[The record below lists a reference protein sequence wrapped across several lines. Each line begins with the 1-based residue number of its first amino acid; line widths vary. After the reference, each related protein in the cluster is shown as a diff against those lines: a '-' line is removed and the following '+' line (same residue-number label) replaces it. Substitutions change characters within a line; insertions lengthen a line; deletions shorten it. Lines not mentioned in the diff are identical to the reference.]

1 MHLVNPE
8 NPEIL
13 SKLDSFARLL
23 VGFGASRHPGGESVL
38 VNGAVFK
45 TVSEPVRAGLG
56 RFDSYTP
63 PPVTEAGKLF
73 FYKEIPHMIRDW
85 VELNMTPGIGPRA
98 AAKLLERFGSAE
110 AVYKATRA
118 ELEQLRLPPEAVDT
132 IIARDLLPRAEAEIT
147 AVKQLG
153 GDILLLD
160 DGVYPSSLRE
170 IYDPPIVLYVKGAWS
185 DCLDRPCIGVVGSRR
200 CSTYGQ
206 NAANMLARDL
216 AERGVTVVSGFARG
230 IDAAAHRGAL
240 EANGRTVA
248 VLGTGIDEVYP
259 REHKKLAAEILDRG
273 GALVSQFPLGTP
285 PVSENFPYRNR
296 IISGL
301 SLGVVVVEAS
311 EHSGSLITARLA
323 MEQNREV
330 FAVPGNITSRNSFG
344 TNYLIKGA
352 GAKLVQ
358 QWQDIA
364 SELPQPVAASLL
376 PPPFSERKIADRL
389 AFVPEGLSPAETCVF
404 KLLTPDSPAH
414 VDWLFDKS
422 KLPISELTAALL
434 SLEIRELVRALPGR
448 CFVRRL

>member
-1 MHLVNPE
+1 
-8 NPEIL
+8 
-13 SKLDSFARLL
+13 
-23 VGFGASRHPGGESVL
+23 
-38 VNGAVFK
+38 
-45 TVSEPVRAGLG
+45 
-56 RFDSYTP
+56 
-63 PPVTEAGKLF
+63 
-73 FYKEIPHMIRDW
+73 MITDW

-110 AVYKATRA
+110 AVYSATRV
-118 ELEQLRLPPEAVDT
+118 ELEHLRLVPEAVDS
-132 IIARDLLPRAEAEIT
+132 IIARDLRSRAEAEIA
-147 AVKQLG
+147 AVRKLG

-185 DCLDRPCIGVVGSRR
+185 ECWDQPCVGVVGSRK

-206 NAANMLARDL
+206 NAALMLSRDL
-216 AERGVTVVSGFARG
+216 AQRGVTVVSGFARG
-230 IDAAAHRGAL
+230 IDAAAHRGTL

-259 REHKKLAAEILDRG
+259 RDHKKLATEILDKG

-311 EHSGSLITARLA
+311 EYSGSLITARLA

-364 SELPQPVAASLL
+364 TELPPQIAARML
-376 PPPFSERKIADRL
+376 PPPFGEKKETSLADKL
-389 AFVPEGLSPAETCVF
+389 SFVPNGLTRSETSVF
-404 KLLTPDSPAH
+404 RLLTPDSPVH
-414 VDWLFDKS
+414 IDVLVDKS
-422 KLPISELTAALL
+422 KLGMSDLTAALL
-434 SLEIRELVRALPGR
+434 SLEMRELIRALPGR
-448 CFVRRL
+448 CFVRKL

>member
-1 MHLVNPE
+1 
-8 NPEIL
+8 
-13 SKLDSFARLL
+13 
-23 VGFGASRHPGGESVL
+23 
-38 VNGAVFK
+38 
-45 TVSEPVRAGLG
+45 
-56 RFDSYTP
+56 
-63 PPVTEAGKLF
+63 
-73 FYKEIPHMIRDW
+73 MIKDW

-110 AVYKATRA
+110 AVYSATRA
-118 ELEQLRLPPEAVDT
+118 ELEQLRLVPEAVDS
-132 IIARDLLPRAEAEIT
+132 IIARDLQSRAEAELA
-147 AVKQLG
+147 AVRKIG

-185 DCLDRPCIGVVGSRR
+185 ECLDQPCVGVVGSRK

-206 NAANMLARDL
+206 NAALMLSRDL
-216 AERGVTVVSGFARG
+216 AQRGVTVISGFARG

-240 EANGRTVA
+240 EAGGRTVA

-259 REHKKLAAEILDRG
+259 RDHKRLANEVLEHG

-301 SLGVVVVEAS
+301 SLGVLVVEAS
-311 EHSGSLITARLA
+311 ENSGSLITARLA
-323 MEQNREV
+323 IEQNREV

-364 SELPQPVAASLL
+364 TELPPQIAANLL
-376 PPPFSERKIADRL
+376 PPPFGEKKEKSLADKL
-389 AFVPEGLSPAETCVF
+389 SFVPDGLSRTETSVF
-404 KLLTPDSPAH
+404 RLLNPDSPVH
-414 VDWLFDKS
+414 IDSLVDKS
-422 KLPISELTAALL
+422 KLKMSDLTAALL
-434 SLEIRELVRALPGR
+434 ALEMRELIRALPGR
-448 CFVRRL
+448 CFVRKL

>member
-1 MHLVNPE
+1 
-8 NPEIL
+8 
-13 SKLDSFARLL
+13 
-23 VGFGASRHPGGESVL
+23 
-38 VNGAVFK
+38 
-45 TVSEPVRAGLG
+45 
-56 RFDSYTP
+56 
-63 PPVTEAGKLF
+63 
-73 FYKEIPHMIRDW
+73 MIRDW

-98 AAKLLERFGSAE
+98 AAKLLERFGSAD

-118 ELEQLRLPPEAVDT
+118 ELEHLRLPPEAVDT
-132 IIARDLLPRAEAEIT
+132 IIGRDLRPRAEAEIQE
-147 AVKQLG
+147 VRKLG

-160 DGVYPSSLRE
+160 DGVYPPSLRE

-185 DCLDRPCIGVVGSRR
+185 ESLDQPCIGVVGSRR

-206 NAANMLARDL
+206 NSAIMLSRDL
-216 AERGVTVVSGFARG
+216 AQRGVTVVSGFARG
-230 IDAAAHRGAL
+230 IDGAAHRGAL
-240 EANGRTVA
+240 DAGGRTIA
-248 VLGTGIDEVYP
+248 VLGTGIDEIYP
-259 REHKKLAAEILDRG
+259 RDHKKLAAEILERG
-273 GALVSQFPLGTP
+273 GALITQFPLGTP

-301 SLGVVVVEAS
+301 SLGVVVVEAA
-311 EHSGSLITARLA
+311 ENSGSLITARLA

-358 QWQDIA
+358 QWQDVA
-364 SELPQPVAASLL
+364 AELPPQIAATLL
-376 PPPFSERKIADRL
+376 PPPFSERQKETSSIANRL
-389 AFVPEGLSPAETCVF
+389 SFVPEGLSPSETSVF

-434 SLEIRELVRALPGR
+434 SLEVRELIRALPGR
-448 CFVRRL
+448 CFVRKL

>member
-1 MHLVNPE
+1 
-8 NPEIL
+8 
-13 SKLDSFARLL
+13 
-23 VGFGASRHPGGESVL
+23 
-38 VNGAVFK
+38 
-45 TVSEPVRAGLG
+45 
-56 RFDSYTP
+56 
-63 PPVTEAGKLF
+63 
-73 FYKEIPHMIRDW
+73 MITDW

-110 AVYKATRA
+110 AVYSATRA
-118 ELEQLRLPPEAVDT
+118 ELEQLRLVPEATDS
-132 IIARDLLPRAEAEIT
+132 IIARDLRPRAEAEIAT
-147 AVKQLG
+147 VRKLG

-185 DCLDRPCIGVVGSRR
+185 ECWDQPCVGVVGSRK

-206 NAANMLARDL
+206 NAALMLSRDL
-216 AERGVTVVSGFARG
+216 AQRGVTVVSGFARG

-248 VLGTGIDEVYP
+248 VLGTGLDEVYP
-259 REHKKLAAEILDRG
+259 RDHKKLALEILDKG
-273 GALVSQFPLGTP
+273 GALVTQFPLGTP

-311 EHSGSLITARLA
+311 EYSGSLITARLA

-358 QWQDIA
+358 QWQDVA
-364 SELPQPVAASLL
+364 TELPPQIAARLL
-376 PPPFSERKIADRL
+376 PPPFGEQKGSSLADKL
-389 AFVPEGLSPAETCVF
+389 SFVPEGLSRSETSVF
-404 KLLTPDSPAH
+404 RLLTPDSPVH
-414 VDWLFDKS
+414 IDVLVDKS
-422 KLPISELTAALL
+422 RLGMSDLTAALL
-434 SLEIRELVRALPGR
+434 SLEMRELIRALPGR
-448 CFVRRL
+448 CFVRKL

>member
-1 MHLVNPE
+1 
-8 NPEIL
+8 
-13 SKLDSFARLL
+13 
-23 VGFGASRHPGGESVL
+23 
-38 VNGAVFK
+38 
-45 TVSEPVRAGLG
+45 
-56 RFDSYTP
+56 
-63 PPVTEAGKLF
+63 
-73 FYKEIPHMIRDW
+73 MIRDW
-85 VELNMTPGIGPRA
+85 VALNMTPGIGPRA

-132 IIARDLLPRAEAEIT
+132 IIARDLLPRAEAEIN
-147 AVKQLG
+147 AVKTLG

-170 IYDPPIVLYVKGAWS
+170 IYVPPIVLYVKGAWA

-206 NAANMLARDL
+206 NVATLLARDL
-216 AERGVTVVSGFARG
+216 AQRGITVVSGFARG

-240 EANGRTVA
+240 EGGGRTVA

-259 REHKKLAAEILDRG
+259 RDHKKLAAEILDRG

-296 IISGL
+296 VISGL
-301 SLGVVVVEAS
+301 SLGVVVIEAAENS
-311 EHSGSLITARLA
+311 SSLITARLA

-358 QWQDIA
+358 QWQDVVA
-364 SELPQPVAASLL
+364 EFPPELAKEIL
-376 PPPFSERKIADRL
+376 PPPTKKKQESLVQQLALVPRDLSES
-389 AFVPEGLSPAETCVF
+389 EGLVF
-404 KLLTPDSPAH
+404 QFINTDEPAH
-414 VDWLFDKS
+414 IDSLAIS
-422 KLPISELTAALL
+422 TKLSLLDLTNALL
-434 SLEIRELVRALPGR
+434 GLEMKE
-448 CFVRRL
+448 

>member
-1 MHLVNPE
+1 
-8 NPEIL
+8 
-13 SKLDSFARLL
+13 
-23 VGFGASRHPGGESVL
+23 
-38 VNGAVFK
+38 
-45 TVSEPVRAGLG
+45 
-56 RFDSYTP
+56 
-63 PPVTEAGKLF
+63 
-73 FYKEIPHMIRDW
+73 MIRDW
-85 VELNMTPGIGPRA
+85 VELNMTAGIGPRA

-132 IIARDLLPRAEAEIT
+132 IIARDLLPRAEAEIN
-147 AVKQLG
+147 AVKRFG
-153 GDILLLD
+153 GEILLLD
-160 DGVYPSSLRE
+160 DGVYPSALRE

-200 CSTYGQ
+200 ASTYGQ
-206 NAANMLARDL
+206 NAALMLARDL
-216 AERGVTVVSGFARG
+216 AEHGVTVVSGFARG

-240 EANGRTVA
+240 EAGGRTVA

-259 REHKKLAAEILDRG
+259 RDHKKLAAEILDRG

-301 SLGVVVVEAS
+301 SLGVVVVEAA
-311 EHSGSLITARLA
+311 ENSGSLITARLA

-364 SELPQPVAASLL
+364 SELPQPIAASLL
-376 PPPFSERKIADRL
+376 PPPLSERKHQSAIAERL

>member
-1 MHLVNPE
+1 
-8 NPEIL
+8 
-13 SKLDSFARLL
+13 
-23 VGFGASRHPGGESVL
+23 
-38 VNGAVFK
+38 
-45 TVSEPVRAGLG
+45 
-56 RFDSYTP
+56 
-63 PPVTEAGKLF
+63 
-73 FYKEIPHMIRDW
+73 
-85 VELNMTPGIGPRA
+85 MTPGIGPRA

-118 ELEQLRLPPEAVDT
+118 ELEHLRLPPEAVDT
-132 IIARDLLPRAEAEIT
+132 IIARDLLPRAETEIF
-147 AVKQLG
+147 AVRKSG
-153 GDILLLD
+153 GEILLLD
-160 DGVYPSSLRE
+160 DGVYPSLLRE

-206 NAANMLARDL
+206 NAAIMLARDL
-216 AERGVTVVSGFARG
+216 AQRGITVVSGFARG

-240 EANGRTVA
+240 EAGGRTVA
-248 VLGTGIDEVYP
+248 VLGTGIDEVYL
-259 REHKKLAAEILDRG
+259 RDHKKLAAEILDHG

-301 SLGVVVVEAS
+301 SLGVVVVEAA
-311 EHSGSLITARLA
+311 ENSGSLITARLA

-364 SELPQPVAASLL
+364 AELPPQIAATLL
-376 PPPFSERKIADRL
+376 PPSIGERKKEASMADRL
-389 AFVPEGLSPAETCVF
+389 SLVPDGLSPSETSVF

-414 VDWLFDKS
+414 VDWLFNKS
-422 KLPISELTAALL
+422 ELPISELTAVLL
-434 SLEIRELVRALPGR
+434 SLEMRELVRALPGR
-448 CFVRRL
+448 CFVRKL